1 MKESNNTNDNISSVD
16 DAVLSFEE
24 RHGIG
29 KAKQAKDK
37 VYSEKDESIQSN
49 GFINKFYILALVF
62 LTAGVAMYSSGWNPF
77 EKKWYQDCNSDL
89 MKEGYIDAFKLGIKQ
104 QNSSVD
110 ITEVELISKP
120 ETLDRDPLKC
130 SVRLSYRID
139 LSIFKYQIGTVTLI
153 RTTTGYDLENNRVRE
168 NILLVDDVSEV
179 HSLVNF

>member
-16 DAVLSFEE
+16 AVLSFEE

-29 KAKQAKDK
+29 KTKQQKDK
-37 VYSEKDESIQSN
+37 VNDEKRKRIHSD
-49 GFINKFYILALVF
+49 GFLNKFYILTLV
-62 LTAGVAMYSSGWNPF
+62 LLITGVSMYSSGWNPF

-153 RTTTGYDLENNRVRE
+153 RTTKGYDLENNRVRE